1 MDFHEYITKVI
12 TTPFVRFDWWDVLG
26 FVGQFVFFSRFVVQ
40 WWASEK
46 KQRNVLPVA
55 FWYLSMVG
63 GFVSLL
69 YFIHLGRLPL
79 IAAGILSMGIYGR
92 NLRIW
97 FKRRTNRRGLL
108 FASPEAQL
116 GIEPETESTE

>member
-1 MDFHEYITKVI
+1 MDFYEYITKIIV
-12 TTPFVRFDWWDVLG
+12 TPFVRFDWWDVLG

-55 FWYLSMVG
+55 FWYLSMIG

-69 YFIHLGRLPL
+69 YYLHLGKLPL
-79 IAAGILSMGIYGR
+79 IAAGILSMAIYGR

-97 FKRRTNRRGLL
+97 FKRRTTRRGLA
-108 FASPEAQL
+108 FASSQ
-116 GIEPETESTE
+116 TDTTSTAN